1 MHAEYISLIF
11 VMHAEYILHQKR
23 TIIIKMEAVVEKLT
37 LKGGEFLIKE
47 TVAENVFIPE
57 EFSEEQKMMAA
68 ATQDFINMEITP
80 ITDRIESMEEGLM
93 PGLMDK
99 AGELGLLGVN
109 IPEEYGGLGMSFNT
123 GMLIADIMAS
133 AGSFSTAYGAHT
145 GIGTLPILYY
155 GTDDQKKKYL
165 PKLASGEW
173 KACYC
178 LTEPDAGS
186 DANSGKTKAIL
197 SDDGKHYVIN
207 GQKMWIS
214 NAGFADLLIIF
225 AKIDDDKKLSAFIAE
240 RTWDGISMNDE
251 EKKLGIKGSSTRQVF
266 FNDLK
271 VPVDNLL
278 SERENGFKIAVNVL
292 NVGRIKLGAGCING
306 CKDVASLST
315 QYANERKQFG
325 VSISSFG
332 AIKQKLAKMAT
343 QTYATESASY
353 RAGQNIEDL
362 IAKLQAD
369 GLSPSDAKLKGV
381 EQYAIECAMI
391 KIHGSEVLDFCVD
404 EGVQVY
410 GGMGFSE
417 EAPMA
422 RAYRDARITRI
433 YEGTNEI
440 NRMLIVGMMFKKAM
454 KGEIDLMG
462 PAMEV
467 GKELTG
473 VPSFDTPDLSQPLA
487 KEKEVIKN
495 LKKAVL
501 MAAGKAAEKFGPK
514 LDQEQEVLMSLADML
529 IEVYVA
535 ESTLL
540 RTEKLM
546 NLYGEEGSTLYQNMA
561 KLYLYEA
568 VTKIKNAGDE
578 AVACFAEGD
587 ELRVMLM
594 GMKRFTKMDPINT
607 KVLRQ
612 AVADVMIKENKFPYS
627 LYN

>member
-1 MHAEYISLIF
+1 
-11 VMHAEYILHQKR
+11 
-23 TIIIKMEAVVEKLT
+23 MESVLEKT
-37 LKGGEFLIKE
+37 SLKGGEFLVKE
-47 TVAENVFIPE
+47 TNAQDIFIPE

-68 ATQDFINMEITP
+68 ATQDFIDMEITP
-80 ITDRIESMEEGLM
+80 ITDRIENMEEGVM
-93 PGLMDK
+93 SGLMDK

-109 IPEEYGGLGMSFNT
+109 VPEEYGGLGMSFNT

-155 GTDDQKKKYL
+155 GTEEQKKQYL

-186 DANSGKTKAIL
+186 DANSGKTKATL
-197 SDDGKHYVIN
+197 SDDGKHYLIN

-225 AKIDDDKKLSAFIAE
+225 AKIGDDQKLSAFIAE
-240 RTWDGISMNDE
+240 RTWDGITMNDE

-271 VPVDNLL
+271 VPVENLL
-278 SERENGFKIAVNVL
+278 SERENGFKIAVNIL
-292 NVGRIKLGAGCING
+292 NVGRIKLGCGVVNG
-306 CKDVASLST
+306 CKEIATNSI
-315 QYANERKQFG
+315 QYANDRKQFG
-325 VSISSFG
+325 VPISSFG
-332 AIKQKLAKMAT
+332 AIKTKLANMAT
-343 QTYATESASY
+343 RTYAIESASY

-362 IAKLQAD
+362 IAKLQED
-369 GLSPSDAKLKGV
+369 GMSDSDAKMKGV

-391 KIHGSEVLDFCVD
+391 KIHGSEVLDYCVD

-440 NRMLIVGMMFKKAM
+440 NRMLLVGMLFKKAM
-454 KGEIDLMG
+454 KGEIDLLG

-473 VPSFDTPDLSQPLA
+473 VPSFETPDLSAPLA
-487 KEKEVIKN
+487 REKEVIKN
-495 LKKAVL
+495 LKKSVL

-514 LDQEQEVLMSLADML
+514 LDREQEVLLILADMV
-529 IEVYVA
+529 IEVYAA

-546 NLYGEEGSTLYQNMA
+546 SLYGDEGSKIYQNMA
-561 KLYLYEA
+561 KLYLSEA
-568 VTKIKNAGDE
+568 VTKIRNAGDE

-587 ELRVMLM
+587 ELRVLLM
-594 GMKRFTKMDPINT
+594 GMKRFTKMDPVNT
-607 KVLRQ
+607 KTLRQ
-612 AVADVMIKENKFPYS
+612 AIADEMIKENKFPYS
-627 LYN
+627 LYK